1 MSSVALIITT
11 YNHVHLLEKMLLS
24 ISKQTILPDEIV
36 FTDDGSDEDVLKM
49 IMKMKHY
56 FKSNMKFISQKHN
69 GFRAAK
75 VRNNGVKIAESDYLI
90 FLDHDI
96 LVTPGYIETHLK
108 HKQEGKF
115 LVGLPIRLS
124 QEESLKITPEI
135 ILNNAYDRVISRRDL
150 KKIQNQYFKDYY
162 YYLETKWLRRK
173 GYKPKLRAGVFSI
186 YKKDLL
192 LVDGFDES
200 IIDRGGEDDDL
211 GKRLALANI
220 HGKNVFYDE
229 FPLHLFHPPNRMGP
243 IADIKGK
250 WGFDKNFTKSMPLN
264 GVSNSFDQETLVI
277 EEIL

>member
-1 MSSVALIITT
+1 MGSVALIITT
-11 YNHVHLLEKMLLS
+11 YNHVLLLEKMLLS
-24 ISKQTILPDEIV
+24 ISRQTILPNEII
-36 FTDDGSDEDVLKM
+36 FADDGSDEDVLKM

-96 LVTPGYIETHLK
+96 LVTPGYIETHIK

-135 ILNNAYDRVISRRDL
+135 ILNNAYDRVIPRKNL
-150 KKIQNQYFKDYY
+150 KKIHNQYFKDYY

-186 YKKDLL
+186 YKKDFLM
-192 LVDGFDES
+192 VDGFDES
-200 IIDRGGEDDDL
+200 FVDRGGEDDDL
-211 GKRLALANI
+211 GQRLALVNI

-229 FPLHLFHPPNRMGP
+229 FPLHLFHPPNRMGVKL
-243 IADIKGK
+243 DIENK
-250 WGFDKNFTKSMPLN
+250 WFQKKRRTEPMPFH
-264 GVSNSFDQETLVI
+264 GISNPLYQEPLI
-277 EEIL
+277 IKEIK